1 LDSGPDEFFKH
12 SVQIMY
18 VTAIYSIKGG
28 VGKTATAVN
37 LAALAS
43 FKGEKTLLIDLDP
56 QASSTF
62 YLKVKPKIRTTVKKL
77 LKGKSSVQ
85 DQIKATDYVHLD
97 ILPSTF
103 GFRNLEQLLEKM
115 KRPGERIREMLE
127 PLGTIYQWIFID
139 CPPGMTRLAEAI
151 FNASDLI
158 LVPVVP
164 TTLSVRTYH
173 ELRDFI
179 ADHPLRP
186 GSRVAGFFSMVER
199 RKNMHREILN
209 DWDFK
214 KELFCNTS
222 IPYLSDVE
230 RMGIYRKPVVA
241 FKPGSDASAA
251 FAGLWAEIKKV
262 ANSDG
267 NLSD

>member
-1 LDSGPDEFFKH
+1 MPT
-12 SVQIMY
+12 MY

-43 FKGEKTLLIDLDP
+43 FSGEKTLLIDLDP

-62 YLKVKPKIRTTVKKL
+62 YLKVKPKIKTTVKKL
-77 LKGKSSVQ
+77 LKGKSPVES
-85 DQIKATDYVHLD
+85 QIKATDYIHLD

-103 GFRNLEQLLEKM
+103 AFRDLEPLLEKV

-127 PLGTIYQWIFID
+127 PLSNSYSWIFID
-139 CPPGMTRLAEAI
+139 CPPGLTRLAEAI

-173 ELRDFI
+173 EFRDFI
-179 ADHPLRP
+179 ADHPLRT
-186 GSRVAGFFSMVER
+186 GSRYAGFFSMVER
-199 RKNMHREILN
+199 RKNMHREIMN
-209 DWDFK
+209 DWDYQQEFFLK
-214 KELFCNTS
+214 TN

-230 RMGIYRKPVVA
+230 KMGIYRKPLVA
-241 FKPGSDASAA
+241 FRPGSDASDA
-251 FAGLWAEIKKV
+251 FGRLWAEIKKT
-262 ANSDG
+262 AI
-267 NLSD
+267 